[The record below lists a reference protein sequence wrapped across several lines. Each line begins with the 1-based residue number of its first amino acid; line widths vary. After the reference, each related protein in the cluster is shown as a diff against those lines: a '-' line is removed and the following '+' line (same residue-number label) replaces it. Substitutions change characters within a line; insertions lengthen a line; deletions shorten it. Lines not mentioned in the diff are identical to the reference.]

1 MVKRAEERLPRLLK
15 LGNDGNSAT
24 RDSERKPVGILPVLG
39 LAAAMYGLFAKN
51 ANKEAVQGLDKLV
64 SQHPGLAAA
73 LGFGLLAAFTG
84 GMRAQGA
91 AQLRGNAR
99 PGEKFQDPDVND
111 VFARIEEQKS
121 KPYMKVASKND
132 QIGAAARRLI
142 IGIPAA
148 YMASGI
154 LQKHRER
161 SPHEDESRVRA
172 FIRKNPDV
180 VSGLA
185 IADAMLAL
193 RGQGTHSILRKLGC
207 SFESAR
213 SAAEEVVGPT
223 PFLKTASAGSF
234 LLGEVG
240 DIFTVGG
247 ASLPGRV
254 IGGLFDQAALEQSG
268 AYVSTGIRTF

>member
-1 MVKRAEERLPRLLK
+1 M
-15 LGNDGNSAT
+15 
-24 RDSERKPVGILPVLG
+24 LG
-39 LAAAMYGLFAKN
+39 LAAAMYGMFARN
-51 ANKEAVQGLDKLV
+51 APKEAVQGLDKLV
-64 SQHPGLAAA
+64 SQHPGLATA
-73 LGFGLLAAFTG
+73 LGLGLLAAFTG

-91 AQLRGNAR
+91 ATLRGNMR

-121 KPYMKVASKND
+121 KPYMKVASL
-132 QIGAAARRLI
+132 GAAARRLI

-161 SPHEDESRVRA
+161 SPYEDESRVKA
-172 FIRKNPDV
+172 FIRKNPDI

-193 RGQGTHSILRKLGC
+193 RGKGTHAVLSKLGC

-213 SAAEEVVGPT
+213 SAAEELVGPA
-223 PFLKTASAGSF
+223 PFLKTASAGQF
-234 LLGEVG
+234 LLGEATP
-240 DIFTVGG
+240 IFALGET
-247 ASLPGRV
+247 SLPGRV

-268 AYVSTGIRTF
+268 AYVSSGTRTV